1 LGDEPPTCIA
11 KYFMEK
17 SRTASVGGESAG
29 STPALRTIFRTP
41 AEMESEIARLNAL
54 TLELQENAR
63 ELRVSLDG
71 EAAANLAKMRF
82 LASMSHELRT
92 PLNAI
97 MGFSDILKGEVFGP
111 VGSPRYREYAA
122 HIHDSGSHLLDLI
135 NDILDIAKLDA
146 AKVELH
152 ESEMDVQ
159 DVVASCISLLEVQ
172 SIKGGV
178 TVSVGEPRKRVKF
191 RGDERRVRQILLNL
205 LSNAVKFTPEGGDV
219 TITAFLK
226 AGGLTIAVADTG
238 IGIAAHD
245 IPRALER
252 FGQID
257 SAMGRK
263 HTGTGLGLPLAK
275 ELTELHGGAL
285 TIESELGTGT
295 TVTVTFPPAR
305 VIA

>member
-1 LGDEPPTCIA
+1 
-11 KYFMEK
+11 
-17 SRTASVGGESAG
+17 
-29 STPALRTIFRTP
+29 
-41 AEMESEIARLNAL
+41 
-54 TLELQENAR
+54 
-63 ELRVSLDG
+63 
-71 EAAANLAKMRF
+71 
-82 LASMSHELRT
+82 
-92 PLNAI
+92 

-172 SIKGGV
+172 SIKSGV
-178 TVSVGEPRKRVKF
+178 TVSAGEPWGRVRF
-191 RGDERRVRQILLNL
+191 RADERRVRQILLNL
-205 LSNAVKFTPEGGDV
+205 LSNAVKFTPEGGEV

-275 ELTELHGGAL
+275 ELTELHGGTL
-285 TIESELGTGT
+285 IIESEVGAGT
-295 TVTVTFPPAR
+295 TVTVTFPPVR
-305 VIA
+305 VIR

>member
-1 LGDEPPTCIA
+1 
-11 KYFMEK
+11 
-17 SRTASVGGESAG
+17 
-29 STPALRTIFRTP
+29 
-41 AEMESEIARLNAL
+41 MESEIARLNAL

-63 ELRVSLDG
+63 ELKVSLDA

-159 DVVASCISLLEVQ
+159 DVVASCISLLGVQ
-172 SIKGGV
+172 SIKSGV
-178 TVSVGEPRKRVKF
+178 TVSVGKPKERIKF
-191 RGDERRVRQILLNL
+191 RADERRVRQILLNL
-205 LSNAVKFTPEGGDV
+205 LSNAVKFTPEGGEV
-219 TITAFLK
+219 TITASSK
-226 AGGLTIAVADTG
+226 AGGLTIAVKDTG
-238 IGIAAHD
+238 IGIAEHD

-275 ELTELHGGAL
+275 ELTELHGGTL

-305 VIA
+305 VIR